1 MHVLIVFIIVEVATI
16 YVTTIR
22 VCQASSQMFM
32 FIFFKKKSKLALF
45 LARSMGI
52 NVE

>member
-32 FIFFKKKSKLALF
+32 FIFLKKIYVSSF
-45 LARSMGI
+45 SSTFDGD
-52 NVE
+52 